1 MGVIRFCFGDGKF
14 AMDELVKDVF
24 FSDRAFMVACSKAD
38 GRSKAGDACS
48 LAARLTKAR
57 LNQ

>member
-1 MGVIRFCFGDGKF
+1 MSVIRFCFRDGKF

-24 FSDRAFMVACSKAD
+24 FGHGLHGACSKAD